1 MTLESFELIR
11 ILFLATVAFLLAQTW
26 QPALMKLL
34 RQFKAG
40 KTIRDSKE
48 APVFAKL
55 HAKKAGTP
63 TMGGLL
69 IWVTVL
75 ALALLFSYADKLFP
89 STSFLSQLNFLTRSE
104 TLLPLGALVAA
115 ALVGFVD
122 DYFNIKKKGAH
133 GGGLRARHRL
143 AIYTLIALVG
153 ALWFYLKLDW
163 DLLRIP
169 FIGDFNLGWWYIPFF
184 MLVIVS
190 TGFSV
195 NETDGLDGLAGGVLM
210 TSFGAYAIIAFSQG
224 KFDLAVFCAVIL
236 GALLAFLWHNIHPAK
251 FFMGDTGAMSLGVT
265 LGIVAM
271 LTNTAFILPVIG
283 IIFVAESASVILQIS
298 WRKILKKKLFRSA
311 PFHHHLEAIDWPE
324 PQIVMRLWL
333 VSMIA
338 AAVGVALALMDALVI

>member
-11 ILFLATVAFLLAQTW
+11 ILFLATVAFLLAQAW
-26 QPALMKLL
+26 QPALMKALVHL
-34 RQFKAG
+34 KAG
-40 KTIRDSKE
+40 KTIRDAKE

-69 IWVTVL
+69 IWVTVF

-89 STSFLSQLNFLTRSE
+89 ATSFLSQLNFLSRAE

-143 AIYTLIALVG
+143 AIYTFIALVG
-153 ALWFYLKLDW
+153 ALWFYFKLDW

-169 FIGDFNLGWWYIPFF
+169 FLGDFNLGWWYIPFF
-184 MLVIVS
+184 MLVIIS

-251 FFMGDTGAMSLGVT
+251 FFMGDTGAMALGVT

-283 IIFVAESASVILQIS
+283 VIFVAESVSVILQIS
-298 WRKILKKKLFRSA
+298 WRKIFKKKLFRSA
-311 PFHHHLEAIDWPE
+311 PFHHHLEAIEWPE

-338 AAVGVALALMDALVI
+338 AAVGVALALMDALII